1 MFKPKTPISGRFV
14 NSSGEWIRTTDLR
27 VMSNAPGAPRKA
39 WHFFQGESPWWTRP
53 NQPSIPSVAVVKEAK
68 VEQYN

>member
-1 MFKPKTPISGRFV
+1 MD
-14 NSSGEWIRTTDLR
+14 NSSGEWICTIDLR
-27 VMSNAPGAPRKA
+27 VTPKVPGAMVSKDPGAPRKA